1 VQFHS
6 NTYDI
11 MQVPADPNELHLCD
25 VTYVC
30 DNTDTYENSD
40 CVMCIMLKAL
50 AQDSASHI
58 NNQECYN
65 IFL

>member
-1 VQFHS
+1 
-6 NTYDI
+6 